1 MFDNN
6 VFLQNSCHNVSKD
19 GKIIG
24 YGLRTYITYY
34 RGIPLSMVNDIQ
46 VEIDGEKATREDILF
61 SAEGDDWFTLDE
73 METVTTYKWEYDQ
86 AAFILVK
93 KEGGLSKGKHDVK
106 LTVITRTAYI
116 PVPLKGEKCR
126 QVIIE

>member
-6 VFLQNSCHNVSKD
+6 IFLEDSCHNIVKH
-19 GKIIG
+19 GKTIG
-24 YGLRTYITYY
+24 YGLRTYIPYY

-46 VEIDGEKATREDILF
+46 VEVDGEKAQRNEISF
-61 SAEGDDWFTLDE
+61 STDGDEWFTLDE
-73 METVTTYKWEYDQ
+73 METITTYKWEYDQ
-86 AAFILVK
+86 AAYIIVK
-93 KEGGLSKGKHDVK
+93 KEDGLSKGKHNVK

-116 PVPLKGEKCR
+116 PIPLEGKKIR

>member
-6 VFLQNSCHNVSKD
+6 IFLKDSCHNVVED
-19 GKIIG
+19 GKITG
-24 YGLRTYITYY
+24 YGLRTYIPYY

-46 VEIDGEKATREDILF
+46 VEVDGEKVQRKDILF
-61 SAEGDDWFTLDE
+61 NADGDEWFTLDE

-86 AAFILVK
+86 AAYIFVR
-93 KEGGLSKGKHDVK
+93 KEGGLSKGKHNVK

-116 PVPLKGEKCR
+116 PIPLEGKKTR

>member
-6 VFLQNSCHNVSKD
+6 IFVEDSCHNVVKD

-24 YGLRTYITYY
+24 YGLRTYIPYY

-46 VEIDGEKATREDILF
+46 VEVDGEKVKRENILF
-61 SAEGDDWFTLDE
+61 SADGEEWFTLDE
-73 METVTTYKWEYDQ
+73 METVTTYKWEYNQ
-86 AAFILVK
+86 AAYILVK
-93 KEGGLSKGKHDVK
+93 KEGGLALGEHNVK

-116 PVPLKGEKCR
+116 PIPLVGTKTRK
-126 QVIIE
+126 VTIN